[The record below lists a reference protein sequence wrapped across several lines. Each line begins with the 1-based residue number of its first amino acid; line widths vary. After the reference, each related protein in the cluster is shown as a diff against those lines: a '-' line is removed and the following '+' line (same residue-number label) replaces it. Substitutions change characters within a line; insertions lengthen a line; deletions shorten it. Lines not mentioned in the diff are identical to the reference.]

1 MSTKKP
7 PADRSRLKNITLF
20 SEEDDLAPNSQAIA
34 LAQISLPRQQP
45 RRYFDPQKLAGL
57 VDSIKQHGILEPLL
71 VRPLGSNCY
80 ELVAGERRYR
90 AAKEIGL
97 LEAPIVIREMSET
110 EAFQVAL
117 IENLQREDLNP
128 IEETEGILQLL
139 ALKLEKSES
148 EVVSLLHRML
158 DEVKGKVPHNVMGNS
173 ETLAIQSIF
182 DGIAAMDW
190 KSFITNRLPL
200 LKLPQ
205 DILSTLRQG
214 KLAYTKAQAIARV
227 KDEAK
232 RKQLLSDAISQDFS
246 LTQIKEWIENS
257 KPSESQSGSAESET
271 GALPIKTQID
281 DVFRLVKRSKVW
293 SDPKKQ
299 KRLEKLLSEL
309 RSLASDML

>member
-7 PADRSRLKNITLF
+7 PASRSRLKNITLF
-20 SEEDDLAPNSQAIA
+20 NEEDDLSPSAQAIA
-34 LAQISLPRQQP
+34 LAQISLPQQQP

-57 VDSIKQHGILEPLL
+57 VESIKQHGILEPLL
-71 VRPLGSNCY
+71 VRPLGAHSY

-97 LEAPIVIREMSET
+97 QEVPIVIREMSDT
-110 EAFQVAL
+110 DAFQIAL

-128 IEETEGILQLL
+128 VEETEGILQLL
-139 ALKLEKSES
+139 ALRLEKPES

-173 ETLAIQSIF
+173 ETLSIQAVF

-200 LKLPQ
+200 LKLPD
-205 DILSTLRQG
+205 DILSALRQG
-214 KLAYTKAQAIARV
+214 KLAYTKAQAIARL
-227 KDEAK
+227 KDEAQ
-232 RKQLLSDAISQDFS
+232 RKQLLSDAIAQDLS

-257 KPSESQSGSAESET
+257 RAAKAESE
-271 GALPIKTQID
+271 LSPLSMKTQID
-281 DVFRLVKRSKVW
+281 DVLRLVKRSKVW
-293 SDPKKQ
+293 TDPKKQ

-309 RSLASDML
+309 RSLASDPL